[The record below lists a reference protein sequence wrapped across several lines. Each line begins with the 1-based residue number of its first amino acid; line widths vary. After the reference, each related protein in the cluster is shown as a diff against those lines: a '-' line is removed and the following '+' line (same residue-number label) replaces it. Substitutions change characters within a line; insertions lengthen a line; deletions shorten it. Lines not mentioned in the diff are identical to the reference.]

1 MTPKD
6 PVFEQH
12 WHEFTVEHPEML
24 SRSRYILESDREE
37 PMLSVDVIG
46 FLHFVRWARQKGYG
60 PAGVPG
66 LIPWVQQ
73 TYRSLERE
81 RREPDGSQG

>member
-1 MTPKD
+1 MTPKH
-6 PVFEQH
+6 PIFEQH

-24 SRSRYILESDREE
+24 SHSCYVLESDREE

-46 FLHFVRWARQKGYG
+46 FLHFVRWAKQKGYG
-60 PAGVPG
+60 PAGVSG

-73 TYRSLERE
+73 TYRSLEQE
-81 RREPDGSQG
+81 RRKPDGSQG